1 MAAGGV
7 VMKPKQYAGVSNEVK
22 YKKQPFIQCRACGTI
37 KFSKNVN
44 NFLSTNP
51 TTLILSSLLS
61 EFWQRIQI
69 WHKKNL
75 FWAGGGGSVVEKGAS
90 SIGKK

>member
-1 MAAGGV
+1 
-7 VMKPKQYAGVSNEVK
+7 MKPKQYAGVSNEVK

-61 EFWQRIQI
+61 EF
-69 WHKKNL
+69 
-75 FWAGGGGSVVEKGAS
+75 
-90 SIGKK
+90 